1 MEERKVP
8 KKRTNVSPARQEAFG
23 KVGVDGSPARR
34 EALGTDEWGVRI
46 LGKLVS
52 SEER

>member
-34 EALGTDEWGVRI
+34 EALGTDEWGSQDI
-46 LGKLVS
+46 GETCFL
-52 SEER
+52 